1 MLSGR
6 KKGLQKTLTGMLWG
20 SFILE
25 VALEGGCKDGP
36 VCGVIYEEVASME
49 RGKFSHISWDFKR
62 TVEFPLSLSLLNI
75 TDCDK
80 DS

>member
-1 MLSGR
+1 MGQS
-6 KKGLQKTLTGMLWG
+6 
-20 SFILE
+20 
-25 VALEGGCKDGP
+25 
-36 VCGVIYEEVASME
+36 GVIYEEVASME